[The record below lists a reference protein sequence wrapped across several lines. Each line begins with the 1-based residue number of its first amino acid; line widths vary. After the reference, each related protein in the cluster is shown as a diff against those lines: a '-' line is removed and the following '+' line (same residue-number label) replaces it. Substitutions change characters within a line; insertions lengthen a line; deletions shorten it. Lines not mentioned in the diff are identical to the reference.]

1 MKIAQKA
8 LDNTEL
14 RAYFSGTISVRY
26 VENFKNI
33 QAKEPI
39 VSMEDRSILE
49 IVVNVPEKIIATF
62 HEEDIVSLK
71 ASFETI
77 LNEKFPL
84 VVKEISTKA
93 DNATRTYAVVLVMQ
107 PPSKYNILS
116 GMTADVEVILAKN
129 TQIDKILIPSTAVL
143 GDKENKSFVWIYA
156 KNSSSV
162 LKREVSIGEMSGVAI
177 EIQSG
182 LQAGEI
188 IVSAGVNYLFD
199 GMVVRPLAGKLGE

>member
-1 MKIAQKA
+1 
-8 LDNTEL
+8 
-14 RAYFSGTISVRY
+14 
-26 VENFKNI
+26 
-33 QAKEPI
+33 
-39 VSMEDRSILE
+39 
-49 IVVNVPEKIIATF
+49 
-62 HEEDIVSLK
+62 
-71 ASFETI
+71 
-77 LNEKFPL
+77 
-84 VVKEISTKA
+84 
-93 DNATRTYAVVLVMQ
+93 
-107 PPSKYNILS
+107 
-116 GMTADVEVILAKN
+116 MTADVEVILAKN